1 VTPSLGRPR
10 SQRDTAKTLLE
21 GMVHDAGRSGFELE
35 PSQRLAAERLAT
47 FGAQVTG
54 RRRALP
60 RKLPRSLYLHGPV
73 GRGKTWLMDSF
84 YARLDA
90 RKRRVHFHD
99 FFRRLHDGAHG
110 LESGNGTAIQKSVDA
125 FLEDVDVLFFDEF
138 HVHDIGDGMFISR
151 LLRTAAKRRVS
162 LVVTSNYAPEDLLPN
177 PLWHDHFLP
186 TIEAIKDMT
195 DVVEI
200 NGATDFRRYPA
211 EGTRPVTGTGAFR
224 SGRIISPGSPGQLGR
239 VGLFRPTPSQGRVL
253 QPTTQPMVVK
263 NSDPDLLWV
272 GFEEL
277 CDGLTS
283 TSDFLAL
290 AETFKTWVIDDVP
303 SPTEGDAAS
312 APAWQRFSNV
322 LDVLYDQDITLFLIG
337 TGPLDWDVEA
347 SGNVLPVDL
356 ARIASRLSL
365 LSRSHPDEALKR
377 EEAAGS

>member
-1 VTPSLGRPR
+1 MTPSLGRSR
-10 SQRDTAKTLLE
+10 SQRDTERNLLE

-35 PSQRLAAERLAT
+35 PSQRQAAERLAT

-54 RRRALP
+54 RRRTLP
-60 RKLPRSLYLHGPV
+60 RKPLRSLYLHGPV

-84 YARLDA
+84 HGRLDA

-99 FFRRLHDGAHG
+99 FFRSLHGGTHG
-110 LESGNGTAIQKSVDA
+110 LDSGNGTAIQQSVDA
-125 FLEDVDVLFFDEF
+125 LLDHVDVLFFDEF

-151 LLRTAAKRRVS
+151 LLRTAAQRRVF
-162 LVVTSNYAPEDLLPN
+162 LVVTSNYAPDDLLPN

-186 TIEAIKDMT
+186 TIQAIKDMM

-211 EGTRPVTGTGAFR
+211 AGTRPATAAGSFR
-224 SGRIISPGSPGQLGR
+224 SGRIISPGAPGQLGR
-239 VGLFRPTPSQGRVL
+239 LGLFRPTPSQGRVL
-253 QPTTQPMVVK
+253 QPTTQPIVVK

-277 CDGLTS
+277 CGGLTS

-290 AETFKTWVIDDVP
+290 AETFSTWVIDDVP
-303 SPTEGDAAS
+303 SPAEGDAAS
-312 APAWQRFSNV
+312 APVWQRFSNV
-322 LDVLYDQDITLFLIG
+322 VDVLYDQDITLFLIG
-337 TGPLDWDVEA
+337 VGPLDWDVEA
-347 SGNVLPVDL
+347 GRSVLPVDL

-365 LSRSHPDEALKR
+365 LERSH
-377 EEAAGS
+377 